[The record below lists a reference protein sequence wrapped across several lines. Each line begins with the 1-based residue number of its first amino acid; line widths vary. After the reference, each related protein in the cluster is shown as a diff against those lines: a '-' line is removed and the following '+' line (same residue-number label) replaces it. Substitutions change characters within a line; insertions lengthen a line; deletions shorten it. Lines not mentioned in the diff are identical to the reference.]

1 MQAEQQE
8 NERYA
13 LVPYIWKAL
22 EWSRGETVARQ
33 YNSIE
38 QMMGDWPELQEMPE
52 NLAAEARNPMEPL
65 SPLEKELRRYW
76 HDEEASE
83 LHELMEVDQN
93 LDPSKEDLR
102 DDSKETKDSE
112 KMDESENGGRS
123 EHVSSSSDNLL
134 LESWYKMR
142 MDAWYEFLGVK
153 KCTFTDAEEE
163 EITSP
168 ESVQEILDR
177 FQELADR
184 DAANRGAQPTRPT
197 MEAEKENRAVEA
209 AAQDDMEQR
218 LQNCVNLFPHIYN
231 ALRWSRGEEV
241 VHKYKTIKEVMDDFF
256 GHPNFTKEEEEEL
269 LSRESIKEILDRFQE
284 LADRE
289 AAER

>member
-38 QMMGDWPELQEMPE
+38 QMMADWPELQEMPE

-76 HDEEASE
+76 RDEEASE

-93 LDPSKEDLR
+93 LDPSKEHLR

-123 EHVSSSSDNLL
+123 EPPSSYDNLL

-142 MDAWYEFLGVK
+142 MDAWYEFLGATKVLFDDK
-153 KCTFTDAEEE
+153 EEKE
-163 EITSP
+163 LTS
-168 ESVQEILDR
+168 EKFVQEVLDH

-184 DAANRGAQPTRPT
+184 DAANRG
-197 MEAEKENRAVEA
+197 EA
-209 AAQDDMEQR
+209 D
-218 LQNCVNLFPHIYN
+218 H
-231 ALRWSRGEEV
+231 
-241 VHKYKTIKEVMDDFF
+241 H
-256 GHPNFTKEEEEEL
+256 
-269 LSRESIKEILDRFQE
+269 
-284 LADRE
+284 
-289 AAER
+289 